1 MKKQDKLFIFI
12 FAVISITALVT
23 VFGNNSNPFERR
35 LKNGYKAGVDFEAD
49 SAVNQAKKVYLQKKE
64 QGIDLTDGPCLTND
78 LLPDWVVD
86 IVHNPRQPIDNLP
99 ENQCAAFMEGRAKH
113 FVELDS
119 KGNVVRVF

>member
-1 MKKQDKLFIFI
+1 MKKQDKLFIFV

-23 VFGNNSNPFERR
+23 VFGNNSNPFEKRVR
-35 LKNGYKAGVDFEAD
+35 NGYKAGVDFEVD

-86 IVHNPRQPIDNLP
+86 IVHNPRQTIDNLP

-119 KGNVVRVF
+119 SGNVVRVF